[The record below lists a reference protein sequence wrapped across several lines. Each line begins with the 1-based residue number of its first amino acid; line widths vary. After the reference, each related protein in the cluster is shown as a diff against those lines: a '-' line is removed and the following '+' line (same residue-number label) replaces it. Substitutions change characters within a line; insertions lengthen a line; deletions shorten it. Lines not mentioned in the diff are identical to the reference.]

1 MLSDTIS
8 KIEAKLSRP
17 VGTSSGLDDQT
28 RTELLQLIGE
38 LKREIATVDEEQA
51 LNITGFTRES
61 TEHAVGEAPNPELL
75 KRSLSELAAS
85 VDGFEK
91 SHPGLVQ
98 VVNRICTTLSN
109 IGI

>member
-8 KIEAKLSRP
+8 KIEAKLQSP
-17 VGTSSGLDDQT
+17 SGSGVNEQT
-28 RTELLQLIGE
+28 RAELLQLISE

-61 TEHAVGEAPNPELL
+61 TEHATGEAPNPELL
-75 KRSLSELAAS
+75 KRSLAELAAS

>member
-1 MLSDTIS
+1 MIRDTIL
-8 KIEAKLSRP
+8 KIEARLQGSTTLSDEARAD
-17 VGTSSGLDDQT
+17 LIA
-28 RTELLQLIGE
+28 LLGE
-38 LKREIATVDEEQA
+38 LKREIATVEPEVGQSIA
-51 LNITGFTRES
+51 GQ
-61 TEHAVGEAPNPELL
+61 TEHLTRQATEEARNPELL
-75 KRSLSELAAS
+75 KRSLNELSAS

>member
-1 MLSDTIS
+1 MIRDTIS
-8 KIEAKLSRP
+8 KIEARLQGSNLSDEARA
-17 VGTSSGLDDQT
+17 
-28 RTELLQLIGE
+28 ELLTLLGE
-38 LKREIATVDEEQA
+38 LKREIATVEPEVGQSIA
-51 LNITGFTRES
+51 GQ
-61 TEHAVGEAPNPELL
+61 TEHLARHATDEPRNPESL
-75 KRSLSELAAS
+75 KRSLDELSAS

>member
-1 MLSDTIS
+1 MIRDTIL
-8 KIEAKLSRP
+8 KIEARLQEANTLSDEARADLI
-17 VGTSSGLDDQT
+17 S
-28 RTELLQLIGE
+28 LLGE
-38 LKREIATVDEEQA
+38 LKREIASVEPELGQ
-51 LNITGFTRES
+51 NIAGH
-61 TEHAVGEAPNPELL
+61 TEHLTRQATEETKNPELF
-75 KRSLSELAAS
+75 KRSLDELAAS

>member
-1 MLSDTIS
+1 MIRDTIT
-8 KIEAKLSRP
+8 KIEERLHGAPALSEESR
-17 VGTSSGLDDQT
+17 
-28 RTELLQLIGE
+28 RELLQLIAQ
-38 LKREIATVDEEQA
+38 LKQEVASVDEA
-51 LNITGFTRES
+51 RARNITGATKDA
-61 TEHAVGEAPNPELL
+61 TEHWVKEPPNPELL
-75 KRSLSELAAS
+75 KGSLADLKAS

>member
-1 MLSDTIS
+1 MIQDTIA
-8 KIEAKLSRP
+8 KIE
-17 VGTSSGLDDQT
+17 T
-28 RTELLQLIGE
+28 RLQSASAISDEARAELLQLLGE
-38 LKREIATVDEEQA
+38 LKSEIANVDTHQA
-51 LNITGFTRES
+51 RNIAGH
-61 TEHAVGEAPNPELL
+61 TEHVTNQATEESRNPELL
-75 KRSLSELAAS
+75 KRSLQELSAS

>member
-1 MLSDTIS
+1 MIRETIS
-8 KIEAKLSRP
+8 KIEARLQGSNTLSDEARA
-17 VGTSSGLDDQT
+17 
-28 RTELLQLIGE
+28 ELLSLLAE
-38 LKREIATVDEEQA
+38 LKREIANVEPSVGQTIAGQ
-51 LNITGFTRES
+51 
-61 TEHAVGEAPNPELL
+61 TEHVAKHATEETRNPELL
-75 KRSLSELAAS
+75 KRSLTELSAS

>member
-1 MLSDTIS
+1 MIRDTIS
-8 KIEAKLSRP
+8 KIEARLQD
-17 VGTSSGLDDQT
+17 TSACSDEV
-28 RTELLQLIGE
+28 RAELLQLLGE
-38 LKREIATVDEEQA
+38 LKREITNVDEERA
-51 LNITGFTRES
+51 RSIAGH
-61 TEHAVGEAPNPELL
+61 TEQVTAQVTDEARNPELL
-75 KRSLSELAAS
+75 KRSLQELSAS

>member
-1 MLSDTIS
+1 MILDTIA
-8 KIEAKLSRP
+8 KIETRLQSA
-17 VGTSSGLDDQT
+17 SSISDEA
-28 RTELLQLIGE
+28 RTELLQLLGE
-38 LKREIATVDEEQA
+38 LKREISSVDADQA
-51 LNITGFTRES
+51 RSIAGQ
-61 TEHAVGEAPNPELL
+61 TEHVANQATEESRNPELL
-75 KRSLSELAAS
+75 KRSLQELAAS

>member
-1 MLSDTIS
+1 MIRETIS
-8 KIEAKLSRP
+8 KIEAKLEGSNALSDEARA
-17 VGTSSGLDDQT
+17 
-28 RTELLQLIGE
+28 ELLQLVGE
-38 LKREIATVDEEQA
+38 LKREISSVDEGQA
-51 LNITGFTRES
+51 QSIAGH
-61 TEHAVGEAPNPELL
+61 TEHVTAQATDEQRNPELL
-75 KRSLSELAAS
+75 KRSLQELSAS

>member
-1 MLSDTIS
+1 MIRDTIS
-8 KIEAKLSRP
+8 KIEARLQDSGSLSDEAR
-17 VGTSSGLDDQT
+17 G
-28 RTELLQLIGE
+28 ELLALLGE
-38 LKREIATVDEEQA
+38 LKREIATVEPEVGQSIA
-51 LNITGFTRES
+51 GQ
-61 TEHAVGEAPNPELL
+61 TEHLAKHATDEPRNPELL
-75 KRSLSELAAS
+75 KRSLDELSAS